1 MSARLVLALVGTD
14 HHPFDRLV
22 DWADEVA
29 VREPAL
35 HVLVQYGASRAPAV
49 AEGVDFLRH
58 DRLVE
63 LLHRA
68 SAVICHGGPGTI
80 IDARD
85 AGHVPLC
92 VPRDPARGEH
102 VDGHQQRFVALVGG
116 AGTVQEVAT
125 TEQLRSGIARAL
137 GAPVVRP
144 VGSVLVDPVTAL
156 ARERLAVELDELALL
171 RPGRL
176 LRRRATT

>member
-1 MSARLVLALVGTD
+1 VSAPLVLVMVGTD

-29 VREPAL
+29 VRHPDL

-49 AEGVDFLRH
+49 AEGIAFLRH
-58 DRLVE
+58 EE
-63 LLHRA
+63 LTALLGRA
-68 SAVICHGGPGTI
+68 GAVLCHGGPGTI
-80 IDARD
+80 MDARD

-102 VDGHQQRFVALVGG
+102 VDGHQQRFVSLVASTG
-116 AGTVQEVAT
+116 
-125 TEQLRSGIARAL
+125 
-137 GAPVVRP
+137 VVRAITTTDQLALEL
-144 VGSVLVDPVTAL
+144 GEVLQAPARPSRRVFAVDPVTAL
-156 ARERLAVELDELALL
+156 ARERLAVELDELVLV

-176 LRRRATT
+176 LRRRALS